1 MKSWTLAALLA
12 LSAIPAPILSAW
24 ADQPGAQRCAA
35 GLQPLGQQLFT
46 RALPGVLGGA
56 SIPDALRTAAMSLVM
71 SGAISRD
78 QARAAA
84 ESAGPCLQMARA
96 Q

>member
-1 MKSWTLAALLA
+1 MKAWTLAAALILTATPALA
-12 LSAIPAPILSAW
+12 DRA
-24 ADQPGAQRCAA
+24 GAERCAA

-56 SIPDALRTAAMSLVM
+56 SIPDALRNAAVSMVM

-78 QARAAA
+78 AARQAA
-84 ESAGPCLQMARA
+84 ESAGPCLAMARPGGG
-96 Q
+96 